1 MSKDAIYFA
10 LQDTDEKERSILKL
24 MVYGYSNSEISK
36 ELNIIKPTLEYKIK
50 KLYKKFDVVNK
61 RELLTLFLD
70 DYIVKILNS
79 PIIWG

>member
-10 LQDTDEKERSILKL
+10 LQDTNEKERNILKL

-36 ELNIIKPTLEYKIK
+36 ELNIIKPTLEYQIK
-50 KLYKKFDVVNK
+50 KLYKKFDVENK

-79 PIIWG
+79 PII

>member
-10 LQDTDEKERSILKL
+10 LQDTDEKERSILTL

-36 ELNIIKPTLEYKIK
+36 ELNIIKPTLEYQIK

-79 PIIWG
+79 PII

>member
-10 LQDTDEKERSILKL
+10 LQDTNEKERSILKL

-36 ELNIIKPTLEYKIK
+36 ELNIIKPTLEYQIK
-50 KLYKKFDVVNK
+50 KLYKKFDVENK

-79 PIIWG
+79 PII

>member
-36 ELNIIKPTLEYKIK
+36 ELNIIKPTLEYQIK
-50 KLYKKFDVVNK
+50 KLYKKFDVLNK

-79 PIIWG
+79 PII

>member
-1 MSKDAIYFA
+1 MSKDAIYFV

-36 ELNIIKPTLEYKIK
+36 ELNIIKPTLEYQIK

-79 PIIWG
+79 PII

>member
-10 LQDTDEKERSILKL
+10 LQDTNEKERSILKL
-24 MVYGYSNSEISK
+24 MAFGYSNSEISK
-36 ELNIIKPTLEYKIK
+36 ELNIIKPTLEYQIK
-50 KLYKKFDVVNK
+50 KLYRKFDVENK

-79 PIIWG
+79 PII

>member
-1 MSKDAIYFA
+1 MSKDAIYFT

-36 ELNIIKPTLEYKIK
+36 ELNIIKPTLEYQIK

-79 PIIWG
+79 PII

>member
-10 LQDTDEKERSILKL
+10 LQDTNEKERNILKL
-24 MVYGYSNSEISK
+24 MAFGYSNSEISK
-36 ELNIIKPTLEYKIK
+36 ELDIIKPTLEYQIK
-50 KLYKKFDVVNK
+50 KLYKKFDVTNK

-79 PIIWG
+79 PII

>member
-1 MSKDAIYFA
+1 MEY
-10 LQDTDEKERSILKL
+10 L
-24 MVYGYSNSEISK
+24 YGYSNSEISK
-36 ELNIIKPTLEYKIK
+36 ELNIIKPTLEYQIK

-79 PIIWG
+79 PII

>member
-24 MVYGYSNSEISK
+24 MAYGYSNSEISK
-36 ELNIIKPTLEYKIK
+36 ELNIIKPTLEYQIK

-79 PIIWG
+79 PII

>member
-10 LQDTDEKERSILKL
+10 LQDTNEKERRILKL
-24 MVYGYSNSEISK
+24 MAFGYSNSEISK
-36 ELNIIKPTLEYKIK
+36 ELNIIKPTLEYQIK
-50 KLYKKFDVVNK
+50 KLYRKFDVENK

-79 PIIWG
+79 PII

>member
-36 ELNIIKPTLEYKIK
+36 ELNIIKPTLEYQIK

>member
-36 ELNIIKPTLEYKIK
+36 ELNIIKPTLEYQIK

-79 PIIWG
+79 PII

>member
-1 MSKDAIYFA
+1 MSKAAIYFA

-36 ELNIIKPTLEYKIK
+36 ELNIIKPTLEYQIK

>member
-36 ELNIIKPTLEYKIK
+36 ELNIIKPTLEYQIK

-70 DYIVKILNS
+70 DYVVKILNS

>member
-10 LQDTDEKERSILKL
+10 LQYTNEKERSILKL

-36 ELNIIKPTLEYKIK
+36 ELNIIKRTLEYQIK

>member
-36 ELNIIKPTLEYKIK
+36 ELNIIKPTLEYQIK

-61 RELLTLFLD
+61 RELLTWFLD

-79 PIIWG
+79 PII

>member
-36 ELNIIKPTLEYKIK
+36 ELNIIKPTLEYQIK

-61 RELLTLFLD
+61 RELLTWFLD

>member
-24 MVYGYSNSEISK
+24 MVYGNSEISK
-36 ELNIIKPTLEYKIK
+36 ELNIIKPTLEYQIK

-79 PIIWG
+79 PII

>member
-1 MSKDAIYFA
+1 MSKDGIYFA

-36 ELNIIKPTLEYKIK
+36 ELNIIKPTLEYQIK

-79 PIIWG
+79 PII

>member
-10 LQDTDEKERSILKL
+10 LQDTNEKERSILKL
-24 MVYGYSNSEISK
+24 MVLGYSNSEISK
-36 ELNIIKPTLEYKIK
+36 ELNIIKPTLEYQIK
-50 KLYKKFDVVNK
+50 KLYRKFDVENK

-79 PIIWG
+79 PII

>member
-36 ELNIIKPTLEYKIK
+36 ELNIIKPTLEYQIK

-70 DYIVKILNS
+70 DYIVKILKS
-79 PIIWG
+79 PII

>member
-36 ELNIIKPTLEYKIK
+36 ELNIIIPTLEYQIK
-50 KLYKKFDVVNK
+50 KLYEKFDVANK

>member
-36 ELNIIKPTLEYKIK
+36 ELNIIKPTLEYQIK

-70 DYIVKILNS
+70 DYVVKILNS
-79 PIIWG
+79 PII

>member
-10 LQDTDEKERSILKL
+10 LQDTDEKERNILKL

-36 ELNIIKPTLEYKIK
+36 ELNIIKPTLEYQIK

-79 PIIWG
+79 PII

>member
-36 ELNIIKPTLEYKIK
+36 ELNIIKPTLEYQIK

-61 RELLTLFLD
+61 RELF
-70 DYIVKILNS
+70 IR
-79 PIIWG
+79 